1 VELHLAVLEPDVLA
15 QDLLERCRIEKVGPA
30 RGPSGHL
37 LAYEVVDGRRQ
48 ALEREPELD
57 VERELKRRLR
67 DAPGSEEIVAVQ
79 TRQQRVDLGVDFIG
93 EPECVTRVKRPD
105 ELLNRSGP
113 LQ

>member
-1 VELHLAVLEPDVLA
+1 MFS
-15 QDLLERCRIEKVGPA
+15 RRISSSGAASRKSGRRVGPA
-30 RGPSGHL
+30 VTCSHT
-37 LAYEVVDGRRQ
+37 YEVVDGRRQ